1 MLSPQKIQEYTE
13 RMERERT
20 TLLEELKKNEAP
32 EDFGSDTE
40 DNSEEANEAQ
50 ELGNQISISQVLK
63 ERLNEIDGALNRIQ
77 TKTYG
82 ICKKCGMEI
91 SEKLL
96 DLVPESELCEVCKKA
111 S

>member
-1 MLSPQKIQEYTE
+1 MLTPQKIQEYTE
-13 RMERERT
+13 RMEREKK
-20 TLLEELKKNEAP
+20 TLLEELKKNAKP
-32 EDFGSDTE
+32 EDFGSDIE

-82 ICKKCGMEI
+82 ACKKCGGEI